1 MSPYEMRLPREVLQE
16 QDRYAEDQG
25 DPDDITDRDSE
36 DPNHDEDNPRWDDE
50 NPAGEDHK
58 LLSQE
63 RKKPREVKLTTL

>member
-16 QDRYAEDQG
+16 QEQ